1 MEDNNTNT
9 TSKEIYIGPNE
20 LVFNNETG
28 IQSGGFSVSD
38 IMNKAG
44 ISPIMSINSGIQ
56 GGGGPGEGQG
66 SNNISDLFQNLAVPN
81 WATMYNM
88 SGGEYK
94 EKKKKDDD
102 ESDSDIDDDLHDR
115 LLELVKEH
123 DNKFKQKKVKTK
135 RNLKIDKKNITKKN
149 RINNKK

>member
-1 MEDNNTNT
+1 MGDNNTNT

-28 IQSGGFSVSD
+28 IQSGGFSISD

-44 ISPIMSINSGIQ
+44 ISPIMSINSDIQ
-56 GGGGPGEGQG
+56 GGGGQGEG
-66 SNNISDLFQNLAVPN
+66 SNKISDLFQNLAVPN

-94 EKKKKDDD
+94 EKKKNDDD

-115 LLELVKEH
+115 LLEIVKEN
-123 DNKFKQKKVKTK
+123 DNKFKQKKIKTK

-149 RINNKK
+149 KKIKIE

>member
-1 MEDNNTNT
+1 MGDNNTNT

-28 IQSGGFSVSD
+28 IQSGGFSISD

-44 ISPIMSINSGIQ
+44 ISPIMSINSDIQ
-56 GGGGPGEGQG
+56 GGGGQGEG
-66 SNNISDLFQNLAVPN
+66 SNKISDLFQNLAVPN

-94 EKKKKDDD
+94 EKKKNDDD

-149 RINNKK
+149 KKNKIE

>member
-1 MEDNNTNT
+1 MEDNTNT
-9 TSKEIYIGPNE
+9 ISKEIYIGPNE

-28 IQSGGFSVSD
+28 IQSGGFNISD

-56 GGGGPGEGQG
+56 GGGGEGKG

-135 RNLKIDKKNITKKN
+135 RNLKIDNKNITKKN
-149 RINNKK
+149 KINNKK

>member
-1 MEDNNTNT
+1 MEDITNT
-9 TSKEIYIGPNE
+9 IYKEIYIGPNE

-28 IQSGGFSVSD
+28 IQSGGFSISD

-56 GGGGPGEGQG
+56 GGGGEGKG

-135 RNLKIDKKNITKKN
+135 RNLKIDKKNMTKKN

>member
-1 MEDNNTNT
+1 MEGNNTINP
-9 TSKEIYIGPNE
+9 TSNEIYIGANE

-28 IQSGGFSVSD
+28 IQSGGFSIPD

-44 ISPIMSINSGIQ
+44 ISPVLTINSEIQ
-56 GGGGPGEGQG
+56 SGGG
-66 SNNISDLFQNLAVPN
+66 SNKVSDLFQHLAVPN

-94 EKKKKDDD
+94 EKRNKKKYDDKSD
-102 ESDSDIDDDLHDR
+102 SDSDSDINDDLHDR

-123 DNKFKQKKVKTK
+123 DHEQKLKQKQKKTRRTIKGGKKNTTK
-135 RNLKIDKKNITKKN
+135 RNKKK
-149 RINNKK
+149 

>member
-1 MEDNNTNT
+1 MGDNNTNT

-44 ISPIMSINSGIQ
+44 ISPIMSINSDIQ
-56 GGGGPGEGQG
+56 GGGGQGQG
-66 SNNISDLFQNLAVPN
+66 SNKISDLFQNLAVPN

-94 EKKKKDDD
+94 EKKKNDDD

-123 DNKFKQKKVKTK
+123 DNKFKQKKIKTK

-149 RINNKK
+149 KKNKIE